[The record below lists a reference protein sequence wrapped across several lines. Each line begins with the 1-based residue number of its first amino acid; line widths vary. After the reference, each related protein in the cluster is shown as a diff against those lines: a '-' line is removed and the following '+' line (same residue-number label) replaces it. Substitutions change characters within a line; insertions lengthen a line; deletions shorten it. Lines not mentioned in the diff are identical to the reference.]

1 VTFFLL
7 FFFPRPHL
15 LFSFSSRLLPQKSTV
30 ERLME
35 TFADLN
41 CMNVCGIDA
50 PAGSGLDLQDTGM
63 NVFKKRKGGLPV
75 A

>member
-1 VTFFLL
+1 
-7 FFFPRPHL
+7 
-15 LFSFSSRLLPQKSTV
+15 
-30 ERLME
+30 ME